1 VKIGTRNKSKEFLEM
16 KNKSKR
22 CCEERRELEIFDF
35 IVNKNTNKKLY
46 FEKQFSFKT
55 STFKF

>member
-1 VKIGTRNKSKEFLEM
+1 M

>member
-35 IVNKNTNKKLY
+35 IVNKNTNKKII
-46 FEKQFSFKT
+46 F
-55 STFKF
+55 